1 MRVLYRFPIIMDCPR
16 KDFPIV
22 TINFAVQVSGSK
34 SIDEFWI
41 FTSKENRVGK
51 FPSNLERA
59 LKAEGLNQHQF
70 LDADTSFLSGSY
82 FHMVEK
88 FGVGVFLV
96 NSIAKETLF
105 IEPERQHFF
114 LAMETVQ
121 DLLTDADHAPYII
134 KIGRSC

>member
-22 TINFAVQVSGSK
+22 TINFAVKVSGSK

-41 FTSKENRVGK
+41 FTSKEDRVSK

-96 NSIAKETLF
+96 NSKVTLF

-121 DLLTDADHAPYII
+121 DLLTDADHAPYI